1 MLRRRMEGGAMADLL
16 QVESLIAAHINA
28 VADQNRLFELGDWGL
43 ASKEDIRAAAEPVD
57 AALIDLCAAR
67 PSDAAAD
74 ARRAEYLNVKVPEAV
89 YGDTDLANAVIAA
102 LVGGAT

>member
-1 MLRRRMEGGAMADLL
+1 MADLL
-16 QVESLIAAHINA
+16 QVETLIAAHINA
-28 VADQNRLFELGDWGL
+28 VAEYNRLFDLEEWGL
-43 ASKEDIRAAAEPVD
+43 ASKEDLHAAAEPVD

-74 ARRAEYLNVKVPEAV
+74 ARRAKYLNVKVTEAI
-89 YGDTDLANAVIAA
+89 YGDTDLTNAVIAA